1 MGKYFKKEKKI
12 KPSPIS
18 KFYSLGIYYSKNEE
32 YKKAIEFFK
41 KVLII
46 NPDHLDSKNKMR
58 LLIKKLKSKEN
69 YLNEKYYN
77 IVDGYLIDKK
87 ISVIGGN
94 INFKTWFDLGL
105 YYKEMQMYEQSVA
118 SFKNALRIR
127 PNHTDTHFE
136 LSSIYDEIENY
147 HEYTTNV
154 YNEEELLNIDNQI
167 NDENDKE
174 KHLEESMPQKFNLSE
189 LHYRLGWAFG
199 EPKYYPHVL
208 ELCKKVIEFEPE
220 FVDVYYWFGWIYEK
234 LKQYADAV
242 FAYNKAILIDEN
254 YIFAYNRLGNIYLK
268 QLKFDEAIE
277 IYKESIKNNPENIR
291 AYLKMG
297 SIYNKISQY
306 DKAIEILKKALEID
320 PQNFFLWNLISKSYR
335 NLGWYCNTKD
345 ALKKV
350 IDIKPDYFKAYKS
363 LSNVIS
369 NEEAFIIWSK
379 KQGASESAMRLA
391 INDITE
397 ISNYALKTNKSKISI
412 FDMLTTNQFNKMYSI
427 LFSDTVFKNKN
438 KERHNAYFLAMNKYS
453 KFLKQSKSD
462 VSTYA
467 PTKETD
473 IVNNKRPEENTTVAV
488 TQNLEQPFFKWLIK
502 SKGLTEDTAKNYV
515 SVINNIMDLALQV
528 RATETHI
535 FTISSVAQMSNVTR
549 ILFANDKYQQKNSN
563 NQYAYS
569 AVLNSYIRFLSDL
582 SGHSETMAP
591 NVSVLSRPNI
601 TLINNIVNFNDKNE
615 TYAYT
620 KPYSLEIKGQV
631 FSVSNWSQLLSSL
644 CNYLLRYAPGV
655 LEKYETSRSLDK
667 LCFSWNKDDL
677 RDAKRLMNGL
687 YLETNLS
694 AKDIIRHSRLFCLAC
709 GLNLNDVIIKYSV
722 GTDSPNV
729 KESDN
734 NHGESCIPG
743 RKLKTVD
750 EYITNAEIDS
760 SHEQLLINTVLDNSF
775 KNGIK
780 LGSIINIR
788 KFMMAFHDNYPDYK
802 LSDDADI
809 LKEKIRRVTIQCPND
824 LYMTPNTIAKD
835 IALIKDILSYIIDTL
850 KSGKMVIYVENIY
863 NRFKNRLLDTNIYSK
878 DIFESL
884 IKHYLKDDI
893 IYSKGTIL
901 SEYGVKLNIDDEV
914 LEVLSGSDTSLNKQ
928 EIFVVLHHLTHSKIE
943 HILKSDKRSIY
954 IQRNIYWHIDKFEV
968 TEDDKLLLDDIIR
981 YEIKDGFISLKK
993 LLDVLKMQA
1002 QEFIQK
1008 NNITNYICL
1017 RDILKYYFG
1026 DDFGFQY
1033 TFIGRK
1039 NEEMSGVVATRNFL
1053 ADKERFK
1060 LSELFDF
1067 IGEND
1072 LPKHYE
1078 LFIKEA
1084 SKEFI
1089 RINEQDFI
1097 KKTDFAISDLDI
1109 KNIEEVIQ
1117 KYLTNGYFAIN
1128 KIDSFAIFP
1137 TIYFQWNSFLLKSI
1151 IETYCYGYEIFDFS
1165 RSVTKPSGVIVS
1177 KMAGY
1182 KNFDEILIDVIAE
1195 QNKYHPF
1202 QSIND
1207 AQEYLY
1213 ENAYIAQKKYKNFEV
1228 IFSSA
1233 KQKTIQRVRL

>member
-18 KFYSLGIYYSKNEE
+18 RFYSLGIYYSKNEE

-46 NPDHLDSKNKMR
+46 DPDHLDSKNKMR
-58 LLIKKLKSKEN
+58 LLIKKLKRREK
-69 YLNEKYYN
+69 YLSEKYYS
-77 IVDGYLIDKK
+77 IVDGYLINKK
-87 ISVIGGN
+87 ISVIREN
-94 INFKTWFDLGL
+94 INFKTWFNLGL
-105 YYKEMQMYEQSVA
+105 CYKEAQMHEQSVA
-118 SFKNALRIR
+118 AFKNALRIK

-147 HEYTTNV
+147 YEYTTNV
-154 YNEEELLNIDNQI
+154 YNEEELLDVDDQI
-167 NDENDKE
+167 NDENDKG
-174 KHLEESMPQKFNLSE
+174 KYIEETMPQKYNLSE

-208 ELCKKVIEFEPE
+208 ELCEKVIEFEPE
-220 FVDVYYWFGWIYEK
+220 FADVYYWLGWIYEK
-234 LKQYADAV
+234 LNQYKGAA
-242 FAYNKAILIDEN
+242 FAYNKAIYIDEN
-254 YIFAYNRLGNIYLK
+254 YVFAYNRLGNIYLR
-268 QLKFDEAIE
+268 QLKFDETIE

-291 AYLKMG
+291 AYLKIG
-297 SIYNKISQY
+297 SIYNKILQY
-306 DKAIEILKKALEID
+306 DKAIETLKKALEID
-320 PQNFFLWNLISKSYR
+320 PQNFFLWSLISKSYR
-335 NLGWYCNTKD
+335 NLGWYYSTKD

-350 IDIKPDYFKAYKS
+350 IDIKPDYFKAYKI

-369 NEEAFIIWSK
+369 NEETFIIWSK

-397 ISNYALKTNKSKISI
+397 ISNYALKTNKSNISI
-412 FDMLTTNQFNKMYSI
+412 FDMFTTNQFNKMYNI

-453 KFLKQSKSD
+453 KFLKQSKSN
-462 VSTYA
+462 VS
-467 PTKETD
+467 TKETD
-473 IVNNKRPEENTTVAV
+473 IISNKRPEKNITVGV
-488 TQNLEQPFFKWLIK
+488 TQSLEQPFFEWLIK
-502 SKGLTEDTAKNYV
+502 SKGLTETTAKNYV

-528 RATETHI
+528 GATETHI

-549 ILFANDKYQQKNSN
+549 VLFANNKYQQKNSN

-582 SGHSETMAP
+582 SGHSEIMAP
-591 NVSVLSRPNI
+591 NVSISSRPNI
-601 TLINNIVNFNDKNE
+601 TPINNIVNFNDKNE

-631 FSVSNWSQLLSSL
+631 FSVNNWSQLLISL
-644 CNYLLRYAPGV
+644 CDYLLKYAPGV
-655 LEKYETSRSLDK
+655 LEKYETSNSLDR
-667 LCFSWNKDDL
+667 LCFSSNKDDL
-677 RDAKRLMNGL
+677 RVAKRLMNGL

-694 AKDIIRHSRLFCLAC
+694 AKDIIRHSRLFCLVC
-709 GLNLNDVIIKYSV
+709 GLNLNDIIIKYST
-722 GTDSPNV
+722 GTDSSNV

-734 NHGESCIPG
+734 NHRGSCTSG
-743 RKLKTVD
+743 RKLRTVD
-750 EYITNAEIDS
+750 EYITNAAIDT

-788 KFMMAFHDNYPDYK
+788 KFMMAFHDNYPEYE

-809 LKEKIRRVTIQCPND
+809 LKEKIRRVTIQYPND

-878 DIFESL
+878 DILESL

-993 LLDVLKMQA
+993 LLDVLNTQA
-1002 QEFIQK
+1002 SDFIQK
-1008 NNITNYICL
+1008 NRIVNHVCL
-1017 RDILKYYFG
+1017 RDVLKYYFG

-1039 NEEMSGVVATRNFL
+1039 NEEMSGVIATRNFL
-1053 ADKERFK
+1053 ADKERFE
-1060 LSELFDF
+1060 LSELIDF
-1067 IGEND
+1067 IAEND
-1072 LPKHYE
+1072 LPPMMN
-1078 LFIKEA
+1078 LFVAEA
-1084 SKEFI
+1084 NKEFI

-1109 KNIEEVIQ
+1109 KNTEEVIQ
-1117 KYLTNGYFAIN
+1117 KYLTNGYAAIN

-1137 TIYFQWNSFLLKSI
+1137 TLLNFQWNSFLLESF
-1151 IETYCYGYEIFDFS
+1151 IENYCYGYKIIDCS
-1165 RSVTKPSGVIVS
+1165 RSVTKPIGVIVS
-1177 KMAGY
+1177 KMAGF
-1182 KNFDEILIDVIAE
+1182 KNFDEILIDALAE
-1195 QNKYHPF
+1195 QDKFHPF
-1202 QSIND
+1202 QSIKD
-1207 AQEYLY
+1207 ALKYLY
-1213 ENAYIAQKKYKNFEV
+1213 DNAFIAQKKYKNFEM
-1228 IFSSA
+1228 IYSLA
-1233 KQKTIQRVRL
+1233 KQKTIQSVGV